1 VKPGFRDA
9 TFAFLRGLRD
19 NNDRDWF
26 AAHRDQWVSEVR
38 DPFAAF
44 LEEVSERLGGGPLPL
59 TGGRETMF
67 RVQRD
72 LRFSNDKRPYSESA
86 SGLLTLSGT
95 KDEGGPLAYLE
106 LGPDGG
112 RVGGGMHQPSSS
124 DLAPVR
130 RRIIDEPE
138 AFDAVL
144 EALGAVDMAIDEEP
158 KVKTMPRGFTAHREH
173 RHAEFV
179 RCRQLVAMRPLPV
192 AAWLEGRVVGL
203 VVEAIERGLVPLY
216 RFVDGAR
223 TG

>member
-1 VKPGFRDA
+1 MKPGFSDA

-26 AAHRDQWVSEVR
+26 AAHRDAWASEVR
-38 DPFAAF
+38 DPFAGF
-44 LEEVSERLGGGPLPL
+44 LEEVTERLAGGPMPL
-59 TGGRETMF
+59 VGGRATMF
-67 RVQRD
+67 RLQRD
-72 LRFSNDKRPYSESA
+72 LRFSKDKRPYSESA

-112 RVGGGMHQPSSS
+112 RVGGGLHRPSSS

-130 RRIIDEPE
+130 QRILDEPE

-144 EALGAVDMAIDEEP
+144 AALGTVGMAIDEES
-158 KVKTMPRGFTAHREH
+158 KVKTMPRGFTAHRDH

-179 RCRQLVAMRPLPV
+179 RCQQLVAMRPLPV
-192 AAWLEGRVVGL
+192 AAWLDGRVVGL
-203 VVEAIERGLVPLY
+203 VVEAVERGLLPLY
-216 RFVDGAR
+216 RFLDGVR
-223 TG
+223 QD